1 MFKARLMTK
10 WIVYVCA
17 GLTALADPGDGI
29 RLDNLTLHP
38 FVAGSVVSGSNVGLT
53 QLSEPQASPS
63 AEEEAG
69 DVFLELRYG
78 LKMDYQ
84 RETVLIKGS
93 LYGYD
98 RYYQD
103 LDLDNSGFGQS
114 ASLDAGSK
122 ERVAIRLSESY
133 YVLQDYALMN
143 AALSGDEVLD
153 NQLLEDRSDRLLWMD
168 KRDVIN
174 AGINLSRQLSAKMNL
189 GASYTYSMT
198 EYDDIRLFD
207 TSTRTLSGDVSWAK
221 TAKTDAF
228 LTGSYGVE
236 DSDALDLGEGEERS
250 VMVGLRTAATQ
261 KINYDL
267 GVGYLDYVVDGL
279 EDIDQG
285 GLNYAVGIGWTL
297 SPKLALQASADKSFS
312 TSAYVANNAREVQL
326 AQVALSYRFSEA
338 MGFGATVSFRQDD
351 FVNDL
356 VAPDGGNVKEQ
367 RKTKA
372 LTISGQ
378 YAPPGRWYTI
388 FGSAGYEDSESK
400 VIGGNYDQVRVQG
413 GINLVY

>member
-38 FVAGSVVSGSNVGLT
+38 FVSGSVVSGSNVGLT

>member
-1 MFKARLMTK
+1 MFKARLMIM
-10 WIVYVCA
+10 WILSA
-17 GLTALADPGDGI
+17 GGGLTVLADPGDGI
-29 RLDNLTLHP
+29 RLDNLTLRP
-38 FVAGSVVSGSNVGLT
+38 FIAGSAVHDSNAGLT
-53 QLSEPQASPS
+53 QRSELQAAPIDENA
-63 AEEEAG
+63 AE

-93 LYGYD
+93 LYGYE

-133 YVLQDYALMN
+133 YALQDYALKN
-143 AALSGDEVLD
+143 AALSGDEVID
-153 NQLLEDRSDRLLWMD
+153 NQLLEDPSDRL
-168 KRDVIN
+168 KRDIFN

-189 GASYTYSMT
+189 GASYTYST
-198 EYDDIRLFD
+198 TDYDDTRLFD

-236 DSDALDLGEGEERS
+236 DSDALDLGEGKERS
-250 VMVGLRTAATQ
+250 VMVGLRSTATQ
-261 KINYDL
+261 KINYNL

-312 TSAYVANNAREVQL
+312 TSAFVANNAREVQL

-338 MGFGATVSFRQDD
+338 MGFGAALSFRQDE
-351 FVNDL
+351 FVNAL
-356 VAPDGGNVKEQ
+356 VAPEGNVNEQ
-367 RKTKA
+367 RNTKA
-372 LTISGQ
+372 LTVSGQ

-388 FGSAGYEDSESK
+388 FGSASYEDSESE
-400 VIGGNYDQVRVQG
+400 VIGGNYDQVRVLG
-413 GINLVY
+413 GVNLTY

>member
-10 WIVYVCA
+10 WILYGCA

-38 FVAGSVVSGSNVGLT
+38 FVSGSVVSGSNVGLT
-53 QLSEPQASPS
+53 QLSEPQDSPS

-93 LYGYD
+93 LYGYE

-189 GASYTYSMT
+189 GVSYTYSMT
-198 EYDDIRLFD
+198 DYDDIRLFD
-207 TSTRTLSGDVSWAK
+207 ASTRTLSGDVSWAK

-228 LTGSYGVE
+228 LTGTYGVE

-250 VMVGLRTAATQ
+250 VMVGMRTAATQ

-312 TSAYVANNAREVQL
+312 TSAFVANNAREVQL

-338 MGFGATVSFRQDD
+338 MGFGAALSFR
-351 FVNDL
+351 
-356 VAPDGGNVKEQ
+356 
-367 RKTKA
+367 
-372 LTISGQ
+372 
-378 YAPPGRWYTI
+378 
-388 FGSAGYEDSESK
+388 
-400 VIGGNYDQVRVQG
+400 
-413 GINLVY
+413 

>member
-1 MFKARLMTK
+1 MFKARMMPK
-10 WIVYVCA
+10 WIFYWCA

-38 FVAGSVVSGSNVGLT
+38 FVSGSAVHDSNVGLT
-53 QLSEPQASPS
+53 QRSELQATPIDEN
-63 AEEEAG
+63 AAD

-84 RETVLIKGS
+84 RAAVLLRGS

-114 ASLDAGSK
+114 ASLDAGSE
-122 ERVAIRLSESY
+122 ERVAISLSESY
-133 YVLQDYALMN
+133 YALQDYALKN

-153 NQLLEDRSDRLLWMD
+153 NQLLEDRSDRL
-168 KRDVIN
+168 KRDIFN

-189 GASYTYSMT
+189 GASYTYST
-198 EYDDIRLFD
+198 TDYDDTRLFD
-207 TSTRTLSGDVSWAK
+207 ASTRTLSGDVSWAK

-236 DSDALDLGEGEERS
+236 DSDALDLGEGEARS
-250 VMVGLRTAATQ
+250 VMVGLRSTATQ
-261 KINYDL
+261 KLNYNL
-267 GVGYLDYVVDGL
+267 GVGYLDYAVDGP
-279 EDIDQG
+279 EDIDHG

-297 SPKLALQASADKSFS
+297 SPKLALQASADKSLS
-312 TSAYVANNAREVQL
+312 TSAFVANNAREVQL

-338 MGFGATVSFRQDD
+338 MGFGAALSFRQDE
-351 FVNDL
+351 FVNAL
-356 VAPDGGNVKEQ
+356 VAPEGNVNEQ
-367 RKTKA
+367 RNTKA
-372 LTISGQ
+372 LTVSGQ

-388 FGSAGYEDSESK
+388 FGSASYEDSESE
-400 VIGGNYDQVRVQG
+400 VVGGNYDQLRVLG
-413 GINLVY
+413 GVNLVY

>member
-1 MFKARLMTK
+1 MTK
-10 WIVYVCA
+10 WILYGCA

-38 FVAGSVVSGSNVGLT
+38 FVAGSAVRGSNVGLT
-53 QLSEPQASPS
+53 QLSELQASPS

-69 DVFLELRYG
+69 DVFFEFRYG

-84 RETVLIKGS
+84 RQTVLIKGS

-198 EYDDIRLFD
+198 DYDDIRLFD
-207 TSTRTLSGDVSWAK
+207 ASTRTLSGDVSWAK

-236 DSDALDLGEGEERS
+236 DSDALDLGEGKERS
-250 VMVGLRTAATQ
+250 VMAGIRSTATQ
-261 KINYDL
+261 KINYNL

-279 EDIDQG
+279 EDIDSG

-338 MGFGATVSFRQDD
+338 MAFGATVSFRQDD

-388 FGSAGYEDSESK
+388 FGSAGYEDSESE

-413 GINLVY
+413 GINLTY

>member
-1 MFKARLMTK
+1 MVHKARLMTK
-10 WIVYVCA
+10 WVLYGCA

-38 FVAGSVVSGSNVGLT
+38 FVAGSAVHDSNAGLT
-53 QLSEPQASPS
+53 QLSELQAAPIDQG
-63 AEEEAG
+63 EAS
-69 DVFLELRYG
+69 DAFFELRYG

-103 LDLDNSGFGQS
+103 LDLDNNGFGQS

-153 NQLLEDRSDRLLWMD
+153 NQLLEDRSDRL

-174 AGINLSRQLSAKMNL
+174 AGINLSRRLSAKMNL

-198 EYDDIRLFD
+198 DYDDIRLFD
-207 TSTRTLSGDVSWAK
+207 TSTRTLSGDVSWSK
-221 TAKTDAF
+221 TVKTDVF

-250 VMVGLRTAATQ
+250 VMVGMRSTATQ
-261 KINYDL
+261 KINYNL

-279 EDIDQG
+279 EDIDSG

-312 TSAYVANNAREVQL
+312 TSAFVANNAREVQL

-338 MGFGATVSFRQDD
+338 MAFGATVSFRQDD

-356 VAPDGGNVKEQ
+356 VAPDGGNVKE
-367 RKTKA
+367 
-372 LTISGQ
+372 
-378 YAPPGRWYTI
+378 
-388 FGSAGYEDSESK
+388 
-400 VIGGNYDQVRVQG
+400 
-413 GINLVY
+413 